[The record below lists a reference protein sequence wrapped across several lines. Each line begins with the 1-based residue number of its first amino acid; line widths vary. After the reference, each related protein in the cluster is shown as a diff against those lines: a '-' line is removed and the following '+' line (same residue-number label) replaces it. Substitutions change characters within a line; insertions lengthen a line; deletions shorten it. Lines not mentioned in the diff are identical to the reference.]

1 MEIICYMMSKLMA
14 DLCRQSRNE
23 GKSGSVF
30 NSKTGKKVVKVINL
44 DYADSIC
51 QKLFTFRNDKDLT
64 NRTKFKIQ
72 DVIDVYNKEWRY
84 DIADAKSKVSD
95 KEGFTHIYIPKD

>member
-1 MEIICYMMSKLMA
+1 MSKLMA

-23 GKSGSVF
+23 GKSGSY

-51 QKLFTFRNDKDLT
+51 QKLFTFRNNTDLT
-64 NRTKFKIQ
+64 NRTKFKI
-72 DVIDVYNKEWRY
+72 
-84 DIADAKSKVSD
+84 
-95 KEGFTHIYIPKD
+95 

>member
-1 MEIICYMMSKLMA
+1 MMSKLMA

-64 NRTKFKIQ
+64 NRTKFKI
-72 DVIDVYNKEWRY
+72 
-84 DIADAKSKVSD
+84 
-95 KEGFTHIYIPKD
+95 

>member
-1 MEIICYMMSKLMA
+1 MITKLMA
-14 DLCRQSRNE
+14 DLCRQSKTE
-23 GKSGSVF
+23 KSGAVF

-64 NRTKFKIQ
+64 NRTKFKI
-72 DVIDVYNKEWRY
+72 
-84 DIADAKSKVSD
+84 
-95 KEGFTHIYIPKD
+95 